1 MLADNML
8 TGIAVRSWERLPFC
22 SKCGRLA
29 YLFRRK
35 GASSSGVGAAGSA
48 HSLFLPTEP
57 HDRYPAAVATSPHK
71 SSAPSLNASPVPT
84 PYPSNPSLS
93 LYETLTTSGP
103 VEKPGIKVT
112 RTQLLDLSSLE
123 MSSLVRKSVLIVD
136 KVEDTRTTLEYAVK
150 ELKKDIESGE

>member
-1 MLADNML
+1 MKFLVLRPRINPPL
-8 TGIAVRSWERLPFC
+8 LPQ
-22 SKCGRLA
+22 
-29 YLFRRK
+29 
-35 GASSSGVGAAGSA
+35 
-48 HSLFLPTEP
+48 
-57 HDRYPAAVATSPHK
+57 
-71 SSAPSLNASPVPT
+71 T
-84 PYPSNPSLS
+84 PRQSQPPIQAIGLS

-123 MSSLVRKSVLIVD
+123 MSSLVRKSVVIVD